1 MIDLV
6 TNWNVQSMKLNEK
19 RPLKTTNDDLKR
31 KKKDSLEIEL
41 LKMFEVVEETNYSTI
56 IGTSLR
62 NVIEH
67 SQTDLVLP
75 YKILCQFHLSSWN
88 SFQHH
93 LQQTL
98 NRNSI
103 TDHEFVL
110 LHRFDF
116 EDKQSEM
123 IVNFD
128 KDFECLINWKV

>member
-1 MIDLV
+1 
-6 TNWNVQSMKLNEK
+6 MKLNEK